1 MSPEKILVTNAKDS
15 QGAEDVTEKYSLW
28 AFLGILGDK
37 LHDFLYV
44 KSSCSGAVGREKK
57 NCQDLTS
64 YLKVIFLNAGASE
77 ELIQHCHT
85 TTCRKT

>member
-44 KSSCSGAVGREKK
+44 KSSCSE
-57 NCQDLTS
+57 Q
-64 YLKVIFLNAGASE
+64 
-77 ELIQHCHT
+77 
-85 TTCRKT
+85 